1 MTNKGTPEGGSS
13 AVDKNEDNEAAKSL
27 PGSPHVAKVQKAF
40 VGIARWR
47 SWPWV
52 LVLLTSWLTGVTA
65 FRWLSSLPP
74 SPNCKI
80 APTLSDAD
88 RLDCADQVARKGDVE
103 SLSSALELVS
113 SWDKDNPLYVRASDL
128 ADEWSKAMLVMARRT
143 MDDGNLKKAV
153 ELANQVPEAADSHTE
168 AQALI
173 SKWQGNRD
181 KGQQI
186 LDEAREEIKK
196 QDWTQ
201 ATLRVR
207 SLVELGDQYWQDR
220 ADQLLKEMAIEKEAF
235 KILYQAQSVAQ
246 SVGKFSRRRPD
257 KIAEAIQ
264 LVSKIDP
271 KRIARE
277 KGQETVEEWSQDL
290 LELAEYRAERGEFDR
305 AVEAAQKIPP
315 NTEAAKD
322 ATALIQLGRAE
333 VVAEED
339 DVLSYLQAWALVQ
352 QVSPK
357 EIAET
362 ESRDKVDEWEQQIRN
377 FGQLQLAKLFA
388 NVDSIFTYQAA
399 IDHAVLVKAEQPQR
413 VEAQTLIAQ
422 WTKQIETYNDRQ
434 HITRS
439 RRFAAQKTIPGY
451 QAAITAAK
459 KVEIGQ
465 PLRIDAQ
472 SLVAEWENE
481 IEKIEDRPILDEAI
495 AKAKAGD
502 LSEAIKIA
510 RKIES
515 GRALYSDARSEI
527 SDWVAQIQI
536 AEDRPILNEAEAL
549 ARRGSLSRAISKA
562 SQIRSGRAL
571 YSEARGRIS
580 RWAGQRDAILAER
593 RQREAARQQR
603 QRPQRQ
609 QRQRPQRQ
617 QRQPVAPSRSQPAP
631 VESAPES
638 VPDVSE
644 SE

>member
-1 MTNKGTPEGGSS
+1 MTNKGTTEGGSS
-13 AVDKNEDNEAAKSL
+13 AVDKTLENEAAELSQGSL
-27 PGSPHVAKVQKAF
+27 HVAKVQKAF
-40 VGIARWR
+40 VGVSQWR
-47 SWPWV
+47 AWPWV
-52 LVLLTSWLTGVTA
+52 IVLVVSWLTGVTA

-103 SLSSALELVS
+103 SLSSALKLVS

-128 ADEWSKAMLVMARRT
+128 ADEWSKAMLVMARRE
-143 MDDGNLKKAV
+143 MDSGDLKKAV
-153 ELANQVPEAADSHTE
+153 ELANQVPETVESHTE

-173 SKWQGNRD
+173 SKWQENRG
-181 KGQQI
+181 KGQKI
-186 LDEAREEIKK
+186 LEEAREQIKE
-196 QDWTQ
+196 QNWTQ

-235 KILYQAQSVAQ
+235 KILYEAQSVTR
-246 SVGKFSRRRPD
+246 SVGKYSRRRPE

-264 LVSKIDP
+264 LVSTIDS
-271 KRIARE
+271 KRLARE
-277 KGQETVEEWSQDL
+277 KGQETVEEWSEDL
-290 LELAEYRAERGEFDR
+290 LEIAEYRAERGEFDQ
-305 AVEAAQKIPP
+305 AVAAAQKIPP

-333 VVAEED
+333 VVAEEE
-339 DVLSYLQAWALVQ
+339 DVLSYLQAWALAQ
-352 QVSPK
+352 QVGDK
-357 EIAET
+357 EMAQT
-362 ESRDKVDEWEQQIRN
+362 EGQERVDEWEQQIRN

-399 IDHAVLVKAEQPQR
+399 INHAALVKAEQPQR
-413 VEAQTLIAQ
+413 IEAQTLIAQ

-439 RRFAAQKTIPGY
+439 RRFATQKTVPGY
-451 QAAITAAK
+451 QAAISAAR

-465 PLRIDAQ
+465 PLRLDAQ

-481 IEKIEDRPILDEAI
+481 IEKIEDRPILEEAR
-495 AKAKAGD
+495 AKAKSGD
-502 LSEAIKIA
+502 LNDAVQIA

-515 GRALYSDARSEI
+515 DRALYSDARSDI
-527 SDWVAQIQI
+527 ADWVAQIQT

-549 ARRGSLSRAISKA
+549 ASRGSLSRAISKA
-562 SQIRSGRAL
+562 SQIRYGRAL
-571 YSEARGRIS
+571 YYDAQRRIS

-593 RQREAARQQR
+593 RRREAARQQR
-603 QRPQRQ
+603 QRPQIQ
-609 QRQRPQRQ
+609 QRQRPT
-617 QRQPVAPSRSQPAP
+617 APSRSRPEA